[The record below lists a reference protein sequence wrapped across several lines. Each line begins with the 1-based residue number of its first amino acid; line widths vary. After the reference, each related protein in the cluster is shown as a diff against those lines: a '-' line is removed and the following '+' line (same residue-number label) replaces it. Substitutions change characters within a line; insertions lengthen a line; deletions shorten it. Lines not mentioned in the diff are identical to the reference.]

1 MEANRIALIGLSIL
15 LLTTTTIALA
25 QNTSNP
31 MLSGNTTN
39 PVLSGNTVS
48 QGPQIPVSPTLNT
61 TILAPL
67 LGRVCSTIGKEFV
80 YWSAL
85 HWGGPG
91 GDDGRRGRRCRHA
104 TDKCLRLIAVVLKP
118 PPAHPRNRS
127 TRAPARQASCP
138 LTDQAAGNDAM
149 SPQRQLTTEIG
160 WGPPVE
166 DGTLN
171 VSSFQ

>member
-67 LGRVCSTIGKEFV
+67 LGRNSFTGLLHYWEGIRLLVCP
-80 YWSAL
+80 AL
-85 HWGGPG
+85 
-91 GDDGRRGRRCRHA
+91 GRARWRRR
-104 TDKCLRLIAVVLKP
+104 
-118 PPAHPRNRS
+118 PA
-127 TRAPARQASCP
+127 RAPLSARH
-138 LTDQAAGNDAM
+138 
-149 SPQRQLTTEIG
+149 RQ
-160 WGPPVE
+160 
-166 DGTLN
+166 
-171 VSSFQ
+171 VSSAHRRRVKAAPGSSSK